1 MRRKKSKMSLP
12 STRARHQNCSKVFVE
27 NTNSK
32 FAINIFEKSK
42 IVKLMDTSK
51 KINVVILIANKEQKQ
66 FKKIFKIIVAEMI
79 HGRNKKNL
87 NLLAT
92 YGD

>member
-66 FKKIFKIIVAEMI
+66 FKKFF
-79 HGRNKKNL
+79 
-87 NLLAT
+87 
-92 YGD
+92 

>member
-66 FKKIFKIIVAEMI
+66 FKKFFKIIVAEMI